1 MKGAQMDADQYYAQA
16 FKRNLGLVTEEQ
28 QVQLRDA
35 HVAVIGMGGLGGR
48 HFLDLVRMGIGRFTI
63 ADIDDFS
70 IVNINRQIGATSST
84 VGRLKADVMA
94 EMAKDIHPGLELRV
108 FNDGLQP
115 DNARQVFEGVDVIVD
130 AIDFFAM
137 DARELLYRTAQELG
151 IPVVFSA
158 PLGFSGTLHVF
169 APGSMSFA
177 DYYDI
182 REGMSYF
189 EKLAA
194 FAVGLAPSAMHVKY
208 MDMSRVSLK
217 DHAGPSISSAC
228 AIASGL
234 LTTEVLVLLLG
245 LRPAQRAPRFIQFD
259 AFRMRYRRGKLI
271 LGNRG
276 PFQRLKRWLVM
287 RKFRH
292 QAGEVT

>member
-1 MKGAQMDADQYYAQA
+1 MDADEYYSQA
-16 FKRNLGLVTEEQ
+16 FKRNLGLVTEAQ
-28 QVQLRDA
+28 QQTLRDA

-70 IVNINRQIGATSST
+70 IVNINRQIGATST
-84 VGRLKADVMA
+84 TAGRLKADVMA
-94 EMAKDIHPGLELRV
+94 EMARDIHPAIDLRV

-115 DNARQVFEGVDVIVD
+115 ENALEVFEDVDVIVD

-169 APGSMSFA
+169 SPDSMSFA

-182 REGMSYF
+182 REGMPYF

-208 MDMSRVSLK
+208 MDMSHVSLK

-228 AIASGL
+228 SIASGL

-245 LRPAQRAPRFIQFD
+245 LRPAQRAPRFVQFD
-259 AFRMRYRRGKLI
+259 AYRMKYRRGRLFF
-271 LGNRG
+271 GNRG
-276 PFQRLKRWLVM
+276 PLQRLKRWLVM
-287 RKFRH
+287 RKFQH
-292 QAGEVT
+292 QAGSLS

>member
-1 MKGAQMDADQYYAQA
+1 
-16 FKRNLGLVTEEQ
+16 
-28 QVQLRDA
+28 
-35 HVAVIGMGGLGGR
+35 
-48 HFLDLVRMGIGRFTI
+48 MGIGKFTI

-94 EMAKDIHPGLELRV
+94 EMARDIHPALELRV

-115 DNARQVFEGVDVIVD
+115 ENARQVLEGVDVIVD

-137 DARELLYRTAQELG
+137 QARELLYETAQELG

-169 APGSMSFA
+169 TPNSMSFA
-177 DYYDI
+177 DYYDL

-245 LRPAQRAPRFIQFD
+245 LRSPQDAPRFIQFD
-259 AFRMRYRRGKLI
+259 AYRMKYRRRRL
-271 LGNRG
+271 LFGNRG
-276 PFQRLKRWLVM
+276 PLQRLKRWLVM
-287 RKFRH
+287 RKFQG
-292 QAGEVT
+292 QAGDLA

>member
-1 MKGAQMDADQYYAQA
+1 MDANQYYSQA
-16 FKRNLGLVTEEQ
+16 FKRNLGLVSEAQ
-28 QVQLRDA
+28 QGVLRTA
-35 HVAVIGMGGLGGR
+35 HVAVVGMGGLGGR
-48 HFLDLVRMGIGRFTI
+48 HFLDLVRMGIGKFTI

-84 VGRLKADVMA
+84 EGRLKAEVMA
-94 EMAKDIHPGLELRV
+94 EMALDIHPSLELKV

-115 DNARQVFEGVDVIVD
+115 ENAFELLEGVDVIVD
-130 AIDFFAM
+130 AIDFFSM
-137 DARELLYRTAQELG
+137 DARELLYRTAEQLK

-169 APGSMSFA
+169 TPDSMGFF

-182 REGMSYF
+182 RESMSYF

-194 FAVGLAPSAMHVKY
+194 FAVGVAPSAMHITY
-208 MDMSRVSLK
+208 MDMSKVSLK

-228 AIASGL
+228 SIATGL

-245 LRPAQRAPRFIQFD
+245 LRPPQKAPRFIQFD
-259 AFRMRYRRGKLI
+259 AYRAKYRKGRLVF
-271 LGNRG
+271 GNRG
-276 PFQRLKRWLVM
+276 PLQRLKRWLVM
-287 RKFRH
+287 RRFRG
-292 QAGEVT
+292 QMPSASE

>member
-1 MKGAQMDADQYYAQA
+1 MDADEYYSQA
-16 FKRNLGLVTEEQ
+16 FKRNLGLVTEVQ
-28 QVQLRDA
+28 QQRLRNA

-70 IVNINRQIGATSST
+70 IVNTNRQIGATSST
-84 VGRLKADVMA
+84 AGRLKAEVMA
-94 EMAKDIHPGLELRV
+94 EMARDIHPAIDLRV

-115 DNARQVFEGVDVIVD
+115 ENAQELFKGVDVIVD
-130 AIDFFAM
+130 AIDFFTM
-137 DARELLYRTAQELG
+137 DARELLYRTAEELG

-169 APGSMSFA
+169 TPDSMHFA

-194 FAVGLAPSAMHVKY
+194 FAVGLAPSAKHVKY

-228 AIASGL
+228 SIASGL
-234 LTTEVLVLLLG
+234 LTTEVLILLLD
-245 LRPAQRAPRFIQFD
+245 LRPAQKAPRFVQFD
-259 AFRMRYRRGKLI
+259 AYRMKYRRGWLWF
-271 LGNRG
+271 GNRG
-276 PFQRLKRWLVM
+276 PLQRLKRWLVM
-287 RKFRH
+287 RRFRG
-292 QAGEVT
+292 QMDRAA